1 MKDTFDPLVCDNYRK
16 RFGEKRGLA
25 LIEAAQSSLRK
36 QATDLQEGFASQ
48 DQEQMTRAVHSLKS
62 SAANLGSSQLRL
74 SAESLEHRYMQG
86 TDLTDLEPV
95 EALLAL
101 VKATLLKVQSYLS
114 A

>member
-1 MKDTFDPLVCDNYRK
+1 MTDTFDPQVCDNYRK

-25 LIEAAQSSLRK
+25 LIESAQNSLRK
-36 QATDLQEGFASQ
+36 QTTDLQEGFASQ
-48 DQEQMTRAVHSLKS
+48 NQEQMTRAVHSLKS
-62 SAANLGSSQLRL
+62 SAANLGSNQLRI

-86 TDLTDLEPV
+86 TDLADIEAV
-95 EALLAL
+95 EALAAL